1 MSEEKIITEKDLH
14 NEGMLAMPVIKDTE
28 VKKFL
33 VEYTGD
39 KFNNE
44 EVTVHMIAEMLAVE
58 FPEFVYGFAEENFL
72 RGYKTG
78 LDDAEGLLKT
88 TTTDAVWKSNWFLY
102 F

>member
-88 TTTDAVWKSNWFLY
+88 TTTDAV
-102 F
+102 